1 MKYIRL
7 QENLNKSTLD
17 TLLALYKEV
26 KQTHDINKI
35 VAFKSFIAKAVEA
48 QYEVNFN
55 FGGHIEKRWA
65 SLNEYV
71 PNVIM
76 GGAYWTYGINS
87 PLEYIYFVVDKASPF
102 GYKKERDFNRTL

>member
-7 QENLNKSTLD
+7 QENLDKSTLD

-26 KQTHDINKI
+26 KQTHDISKI
-35 VAFKSFIAKAVEA
+35 LAFKSFIAKAVEA
-48 QYEVNFN
+48 QYEVNIN
-55 FGGHIEKRWA
+55 FGDHIEKRWA

-76 GGAYWTYGINS
+76 GKTYCVHGINS